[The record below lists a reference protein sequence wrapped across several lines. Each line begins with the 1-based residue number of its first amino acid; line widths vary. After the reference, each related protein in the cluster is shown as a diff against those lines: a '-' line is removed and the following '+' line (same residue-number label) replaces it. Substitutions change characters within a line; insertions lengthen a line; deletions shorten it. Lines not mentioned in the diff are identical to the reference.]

1 MNAKSNFPQKRD
13 FSVRDVTEA
22 IARSID
28 AGFAPWRE
36 DWSKVRPVQTIEG
49 HVYRGI
55 NFFLLTASR
64 HLNGFSSPIFAT
76 YNKVAAL
83 GGTIRKGQHGTKA
96 VYWAKDRRTIRRYT
110 VFNLDQT
117 DGLDLAEIESRL
129 APRLIALP
137 DAGSFRPSPVYP
149 LPAELADA
157 FVRARLGESCDRWDA
172 LGACHVTA
180 EQIRKFSPACL
191 VELAQAAQDAADRV
205 LGITKEG
212 GAL

>member
-64 HLNGFSSPIFAT
+64 HLNEFTSPIFAT
-76 YNKVAAL
+76 YGKIAAL
-83 GGTIRKGQHGTKA
+83 GGTVRKGQHGTKA

-117 DGLDLAEIESRL
+117 DGLDRAEIESRI
-129 APRLIALP
+129 APRLQAVEG
-137 DAGSFRPSPVYP
+137 AGGIMPSPVYP
-149 LPAELADA
+149 LPAELAA
-157 FVRARLGESCDRWDA
+157 ALVRARMWESCECWDA
-172 LGACHVTA
+172 LGACNVTA
-180 EQIRKFSPACL
+180 EQIRRFSPACL